1 MSILT
6 WTYIMVGLT
15 FSMYLTIAWISRVK
29 TTKGF
34 YVAGGGVS
42 PLANG
47 MATAADWMSAASFIS
62 MAGLISFMGY
72 SGSIYLL
79 GWTGG
84 YVLLALL
91 LAPYLRKFGKFTVP
105 DFVGDRYY
113 SNFARLTALVCAIF
127 ISFTYVAGQMRGV
140 GIVFSRFFDRHVHR
154 FLLCRSRWYERYHV
168 YPG

>member
-6 WTYIMVGLT
+6 WTYIMVLLT
-15 FSMYLTIAWISRVK
+15 FGIYLAIAWISRVK

-34 YVAGGGVS
+34 YVAGSGVS

-62 MAGLISFMGY
+62 MAGLISFLGY
-72 SGSIYLL
+72 TGSIYLL

-91 LAPYLRKFGKFTVP
+91 LAPYLRKFGKYTVP

-113 SNFARLTALVCAIF
+113 SNIARFVALVCAIF
-127 ISFTYVAGQMRGV
+127 VSFTYVAGQMRGV
-140 GIVFSRFFDRHVHR
+140 GIVFSRF
-154 FLLCRSRWYERYHV
+154 L
-168 YPG
+168 